1 MKRVKIKIDRLHS
14 ERLLSGKNV
23 AIKVPAG
30 ADVVQIQLTVVPEDS
45 SFAKVL
51 DVFLNGR
58 PA

>member
-14 ERLLSGKNV
+14 EWLLSGKNV

-51 DVFLNGR
+51 DVFFNGR